1 MSRSIAKSLA
11 KIAKDFPET
20 MMEIITKYAPIAIYL
35 YGLAES

>member
-20 MMEIITKYAPIAIYL
+20 MMEIITKCAPIAIHFYVF
-35 YGLAES
+35 AES